1 MRYEDVRTSDLINP
15 TARQRECINATDKH
29 RYVLYGGGGGG
40 GKSYLLRWW
49 LVRQLIRRH
58 RKTGIKKL
66 NAGLFSIDFPTLQQR
81 QISKMEREFPPW
93 LGVTKR
99 TEKEGLC
106 FFMNEDFGGG
116 RISLCNLADA
126 NSYKSAEFCDIAI
139 EELSENKRDVFE
151 DLVLF
156 RLRFP
161 GIDRPCFLGGTNPT
175 GIGVQWI
182 KALWI
187 DRKFP
192 AELKH
197 LEKEFAFV
205 PALLGDNPHLDQ
217 SYEETL
223 RGLPEKK
230 RRALLYGDWTV
241 PEGQYFTNFERSER
255 KVHPS
260 VVARIVKPWWNC
272 LAAGTLVATE
282 RGDVPIERIR
292 AGERVWTRKG
302 LKKVVR
308 SWASGS
314 DKDVLEAEFSDGR
327 KLIATPDHK
336 ILANGVFTALDEMS
350 MGDRIELW
358 NPSTSTATSTLS
370 IKTGITDQFRLP
382 CTAISGSFIT
392 DPSRP
397 ATIFT
402 TKMGTERIT
411 TSRTL
416 NCSEFQSMSAWLAG
430 ESQELQRSS
439 QRCWR
444 ERRSGEKPLLGKN
457 TFVYSERCPDGH
469 RKSTKLSAANADR
482 LHGLLLKQTFA
493 LPLAISGGEGKTAR
507 ITSRRTAP
515 PAESNSSPTRPI
527 TSGPA
532 ERDADKNGVFLKN
545 LKPHGKSNVYDLAI
559 EDEHEFYANGI
570 LVHNCWVSQDWGFK
584 HHTPVHW
591 HAVGMVSPEDA
602 KLMGRTWDVPK
613 RCVFTYREHIES
625 LGESGRSELE
635 LGKTIRVKSAKED
648 ISRWILS
655 RDAFG
660 EKSSMNTP
668 AQLLSFG
675 ADTGRD
681 FPHPVPA
688 NMGPGS
694 RPPGWRFM
702 YNLIQN
708 DEWFISEL
716 CPEALS
722 AIPSLEYDADDG
734 GEDILKTDHLYDD
747 IGDCFT
753 ADTPV
758 ATEVGWKA
766 ISRIRP
772 GLRVWTR
779 EGLKPVR
786 HVWSKGIK
794 EIVKATFSDGRT
806 IRATPRHR
814 FWSGDRFLPLDEL
827 RRDDNPY
834 TWEQFGSM
842 RPAFGNA
849 LRLTGLESA
858 GKAKVWDLEV
868 EGCHEFFAGGVLAH
882 NCLRYGLI
890 DMLGDAKVPHSV
902 ALAERIA
909 AAPDELDRWLI
920 REGERRRQMEREKP
934 QNWWE

>member
-1 MRYEDVRTSDLINP
+1 MTKSRRELLNEAKASLEYRRKRKRALRGTGKRPDLALRNKE
-15 TARQRECINATDKH
+15 TARSKGIVYGRIRETRELERGMVVPGHGPLVCGEKYLPLDPYLLGLWLGDGSAHAQEFTTADEELTRWDGFTVTLTKRARLYRVHGLRKILSSMGLIKNKHVPAEYLRGSEGQRLSLLQGLMDTDGCCNRDGQAEFSNTNRNLADAVFELACSLGLRPSFTEGRAK
-29 RYVLYGGGGGG
+29 LYGKDCGAKYTVKWTSTMKVFRLKRKLERLPKETRPLKRYITAVERVESVPVRCIEVDSPSHLFLAGRSMIPTHN
-40 GKSYLLRWW
+40 SYLLRWW

-66 NAGLFSIDFPTLQQR
+66 TCGLFSVDYPTLQQR

-106 FFMNEDFGGG
+106 FFLNDDFGGG
-116 RISLCNLADA
+116 RISLCNLADP
-126 NSYKSAEFCDIAI
+126 NSYKSAEFCDIAV

-161 GIDRPCFLGGTNPT
+161 GIERPCFLGGTNPT

-197 LEKEFAFV
+197 LEKEFAYV

-260 VVARIVKPWWNC
+260 VVARIVKPWWN
-272 LAAGTLVATE
+272 
-282 RGDVPIERIR
+282 
-292 AGERVWTRKG
+292 
-302 LKKVVR
+302 
-308 SWASGS
+308 
-314 DKDVLEAEFSDGR
+314 
-327 KLIATPDHK
+327 H
-336 ILANGVFTALDEMS
+336 
-350 MGDRIELW
+350 
-358 NPSTSTATSTLS
+358 
-370 IKTGITDQFRLP
+370 
-382 CTAISGSFIT
+382 
-392 DPSRP
+392 
-397 ATIFT
+397 
-402 TKMGTERIT
+402 
-411 TSRTL
+411 
-416 NCSEFQSMSAWLAG
+416 
-430 ESQELQRSS
+430 
-439 QRCWR
+439 
-444 ERRSGEKPLLGKN
+444 
-457 TFVYSERCPDGH
+457 
-469 RKSTKLSAANADR
+469 
-482 LHGLLLKQTFA
+482 
-493 LPLAISGGEGKTAR
+493 
-507 ITSRRTAP
+507 
-515 PAESNSSPTRPI
+515 
-527 TSGPA
+527 
-532 ERDADKNGVFLKN
+532 
-545 LKPHGKSNVYDLAI
+545 
-559 EDEHEFYANGI
+559 
-570 LVHNCWVSQDWGFK
+570 WVSQDWGFK

-602 KLMGRTWDVPK
+602 KLMGRTWDMPK

-716 CPEALS
+716 CPEALA

-747 IGDCFT
+747 VGD
-753 ADTPV
+753 
-758 ATEVGWKA
+758 E
-766 ISRIRP
+766 
-772 GLRVWTR
+772 
-779 EGLKPVR
+779 
-786 HVWSKGIK
+786 
-794 EIVKATFSDGRT
+794 
-806 IRATPRHR
+806 
-814 FWSGDRFLPLDEL
+814 
-827 RRDDNPY
+827 
-834 TWEQFGSM
+834 
-842 RPAFGNA
+842 
-849 LRLTGLESA
+849 
-858 GKAKVWDLEV
+858 
-868 EGCHEFFAGGVLAH
+868 
-882 NCLRYGLI
+882 LRYGLV